1 MSDLYPED
9 ELRRL
14 LRNPTGPFGTE
25 ERLTRAVISRIH
37 IERRRRLMS
46 IGILAACAN
55 FVAAILVVMALL
67 KFAPCIPEIWANTR
81 PALEGVTG
89 WIGGVI
95 AAAAPLGA
103 ECAWHL
109 APWLIPG
116 FLLILAVEFG
126 GIWILKTHW
135 HRL

>member
-14 LRNPTGPFGTE
+14 LRNPTRPFGTE
-25 ERLTRAVISRIH
+25 DQLSRAVIFRIH
-37 IERRRRLMS
+37 IERRRRVMS
-46 IGILAACAN
+46 LGILAACAN
-55 FVAAILVVMALL
+55 FVAAILVVVALL
-67 KFAPCIPEIWANTR
+67 KLAPRIPEIWENTR
-81 PALEGVTG
+81 PALEGVIDWTVG
-89 WIGGVI
+89 II
-95 AAAAPLGA
+95 SAAAPIGA
-103 ECAWHL
+103 ECAGHF